1 VQHTLAGFSL
11 GDIMKISNDTLNV
24 LKNFA
29 GINSNIV
36 VKPGN
41 ILRTLSASRNIFAEA
56 KVAETFDCEFGIYD
70 LNKFLATI
78 SLFKDPEFT
87 FNEKHV
93 SISSTSSNAKI
104 NYFYS
109 DSSLLTNPPKNFNM
123 PAHQIEF
130 NLNTKDFNELL
141 RASAVLQAPDL
152 AIVGNEGSIDLRV
165 SDKRDDTSHQYAVNV
180 GDNKNNINC
189 VAYLKTEN
197 LKLIAGDYSVRV
209 SNKNISEFSNNNS
222 NIRYWISLEL
232 DSRWN

>member
-1 VQHTLAGFSL
+1 LAGFSL
-11 GDIMKISNDTLNV
+11 GVIMKISNDTLNV

-41 ILRTLSASRNIFAEA
+41 VLRTLSASRNIFAEA

-70 LNKFLATI
+70 LNKFLATV
-78 SLFKDPEFT
+78 SLFKDPEFD
-87 FNEKHV
+87 FYEKYV
-93 SISSTSSNAKI
+93 TISGSGGNSKI

-109 DSSLLTNPPKNFNM
+109 DSSLLTSPPKNFNM

-130 NLNTKDFNELL
+130 TMNTRDFNELL

-152 AIVGNEGSIDLRV
+152 AIVANNSSIELKV
-165 SDKRDDTSHQYAVNV
+165 HDKRDDTSHQYVTEV
-180 GDNKNNINC
+180 GSNESDVKC
-189 VAYLKTEN
+189 HAYLKTEN
-197 LKLIAGDYSVRV
+197 LKLIPGDYTVCV
-209 SNKNISEFSNNNS
+209 SNKNISEFSNNNN

-232 DSRWN
+232 DSVWN

>member
-1 VQHTLAGFSL
+1 
-11 GDIMKISNDTLNV
+11 MKISNDTLNI

-41 ILRTLSASRNIFAEA
+41 VLRTLSSSRNIFAEA
-56 KVAETFDCEFGIYD
+56 KVAETFDREFGIYD

-78 SLFKDPEFT
+78 SLFKDPNFE

-93 SISSTSSNAKI
+93 TISSSNSNANI

-109 DSSLLTNPPKNFNM
+109 DSSLLTSPPKNFNM
-123 PAHQIEF
+123 PPHQVEF
-130 NLNTKDFNELL
+130 NLNTRDFNELL

-152 AIVGNEGSIDLRV
+152 AIASNDQEIVLRV
-165 SDKRDDTSHQYAVNV
+165 NDKRDDTSHQYSVVV
-180 GDNKNNINC
+180 GDNTNNVVC
-189 VAYLKTEN
+189 QAYLKTEN

-209 SNKNISEFSNNNS
+209 SNKNISEFKNNNS
-222 NIRYWISLEL
+222 DIRYWISLEL
-232 DSRWN
+232 DSTWN